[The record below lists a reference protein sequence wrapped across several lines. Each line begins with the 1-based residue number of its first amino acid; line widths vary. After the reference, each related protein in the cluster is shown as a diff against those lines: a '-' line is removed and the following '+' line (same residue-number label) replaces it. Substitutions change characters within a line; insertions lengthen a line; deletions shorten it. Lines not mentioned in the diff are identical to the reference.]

1 MRNISNWL
9 QNIYEK
15 GQDQKWDRAINR
27 IEILRLLYKELI
39 RRTSLK
45 TVFFYLN
52 QGYRSYKDN
61 RKIYYGDYY
70 ILGQIVECANL
81 PKNITNYVFK
91 DREVK
96 LYWPRNDQV
105 TGNFQGLYEIIGYII
120 VRGNPEEHFFD
131 YGFCK
136 ENSKLLYSYHKRI
149 IPSSFSGTFFNRYK
163 INYESN
169 TLPANRSNVYFFLPF
184 ITDRVEKINRYLGS
198 VNLSP
203 IDIDEKSFG
212 IEESVAFDPS
222 KFDVHCSQKKAVT
235 EAIVKKM

>member
-81 PKNITNYVFK
+81 PENITNYVFK

-96 LYWPRNDQV
+96 LY
-105 TGNFQGLYEIIGYII
+105 
-120 VRGNPEEHFFD
+120 
-131 YGFCK
+131 
-136 ENSKLLYSYHKRI
+136 
-149 IPSSFSGTFFNRYK
+149 
-163 INYESN
+163 
-169 TLPANRSNVYFFLPF
+169 
-184 ITDRVEKINRYLGS
+184 
-198 VNLSP
+198 
-203 IDIDEKSFG
+203 
-212 IEESVAFDPS
+212 
-222 KFDVHCSQKKAVT
+222 
-235 EAIVKKM
+235 